1 MKLRAGEL
9 RENIE
14 LWAKATTVDNTVGGL
29 STAPAFVAGPI
40 PAKLGPLGGFQR
52 TEASAANAI
61 GRKTFW
67 VRYRAGIAPS
77 MFIKHDGVLLT
88 IIHVEELAPREVL
101 AIHCEVRNV
110 VPA

>member
-9 RENIE
+9 REQIE
-14 LWAKATTVDNTVGGL
+14 LWAKSSTVDSTVGGL
-29 STAPAFVAGPI
+29 STAPTFVAGPI
-40 PAKLGPLGGFQR
+40 PAKLGSLGGFQR

-67 VRYRAGIAPS
+67 IRYRAGVAPS
-77 MFIKHDGVLLT
+77 MLIKHDGRLLT
-88 IIHVEELAPREVL
+88 IVHVEELEPREVL